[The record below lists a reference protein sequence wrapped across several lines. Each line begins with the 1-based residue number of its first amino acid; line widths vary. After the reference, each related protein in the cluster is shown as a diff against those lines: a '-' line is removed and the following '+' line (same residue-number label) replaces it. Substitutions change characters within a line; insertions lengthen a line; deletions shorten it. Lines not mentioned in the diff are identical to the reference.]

1 MDRSP
6 EAATHVNGRRIGAGR
21 NEGGFAMTSGND
33 TGRPPVYISAPIA
46 ALVEGIYR
54 ADTTIGHVREK
65 GNHGLGTFND
75 LDGEL
80 LMIDG
85 TVYCLRPE
93 GDAEIIGDDIKTPF
107 AVATHFTGDTEEVF
121 DRPLTA
127 HEFEAQLHDLIPSK
141 NLIYSIRI
149 DGTFDQV
156 RARSVPKQ
164 SNYVPLAEVAKV
176 QTIFDFTD
184 VEGSM
189 IGFYTPTFLDSVHV
203 PGFHMH
209 FITSDRSRGGHVMGI
224 APRAVTVRLQHAP
237 SVELGLP
244 LTLDFLTMERTR
256 DIEADLEKVER

>member
-1 MDRSP
+1 
-6 EAATHVNGRRIGAGR
+6 
-21 NEGGFAMTSGND
+21 MTSSRD
-33 TGRPPVYISAPIA
+33 PKRPPVFISAPIA

-54 ADTTIGHVREK
+54 ADTTIGDVREK
-65 GNHGLGTFND
+65 GDHGLGTFND

-93 GDAEIIGDDIKTPF
+93 GNAEIIGDDIKTPF
-107 AVATHFTGDTEEVF
+107 AVATHFEGDTEEVF

-149 DGTFDQV
+149 DGTFSAV

-176 QTIFDFTD
+176 QTIFEFKD
-184 VEGSM
+184 VEGSLV
-189 IGFYTPTFLDSVHV
+189 GFYTPTFLDSVHV
-203 PGFHMH
+203 PGFHLH
-209 FITSDRSRGGHVMGI
+209 FITADRKQGGHAMGV
-224 APRAVTVRLQHAP
+224 APVSVRVRLQHAP

-256 DIEADLEKVER
+256 DIEADLDKVER